1 MFIESRIENA
11 TEILNEINS
20 TLYEYKE
27 VLNDDLS
34 QYFNK
39 LINFAYI
46 NGIKTFDEECT
57 ESYCMVNRTN
67 NSKSTELKD
76 EDAEGIILGEY
87 TLLSFS
93 DLKKKR
99 NQNIDLNKKY
109 LPNMGPLTKD
119 DIFYYHYI
127 T

>member
-1 MFIESRIENA
+1 
-11 TEILNEINS
+11 
-20 TLYEYKE
+20 
-27 VLNDDLS
+27 
-34 QYFNK
+34 
-39 LINFAYI
+39 
-46 NGIKTFDEECT
+46 
-57 ESYCMVNRTN
+57 MVNRTN

-76 EDAEGIILGEY
+76 EDAESIILGEY

-119 DIFYYHYI
+119 DIFYYLFNIQNTLYNLNKTYLSKEYRNI
-127 T
+127 NRTVSSFINKVNFTYLKNFLQY